1 MNKNHESY
9 NYMKH
14 ITEQLFLMKT
24 NTDFSYPLSDYVRG
38 YKNVI
43 SHPMDLMTVKNKL
56 TKGVYKTT
64 REWYNDVCLIYDNCL
79 KYHSQSDDK
88 YVAELYI
95 TLAKYNLSEFKKMTL
110 GLGYEND
117 KEWNALVKK
126 SKDKLMN
133 LIKDC
138 PLDLDVKSQMID
150 VSGDIDLE
158 LSKQEI
164 KEVTETLNKWLSS
177 DDDDENAKRRSDI
190 FRILRETEE
199 DLDMGK
205 EELVIDAAELKPSTL
220 NTLWTY
226 VKTSE
231 I

>member
-1 MNKNHESY
+1 
-9 NYMKH
+9 
-14 ITEQLFLMKT
+14 
-24 NTDFSYPLSDYVRG
+24 
-38 YKNVI
+38 
-43 SHPMDLMTVKNKL
+43 
-56 TKGVYKTT
+56 
-64 REWYNDVCLIYDNCL
+64 
-79 KYHSQSDDK
+79 
-88 YVAELYI
+88 
-95 TLAKYNLSEFKKMTL
+95 
-110 GLGYEND
+110 
-117 KEWNALVKK
+117 
-126 SKDKLMN
+126 MN
-133 LIKDC
+133 LLKDC